1 VDFGYKLH
9 LTCTTGKIIVP
20 LTADVTTA
28 NVSDNKMYAP
38 LTSSSVFSSP
48 SVLYVIAESGYDD
61 KKLYVHSKKVL
72 RVDLVCPL
80 NDTKILP
87 KRGLNLCFYESEMG
101 WATIYNQRRISIEQ
115 S

>member
-1 VDFGYKLH
+1 
-9 LTCTTGKIIVP
+9 
-20 LTADVTTA
+20 
-28 NVSDNKMYAP
+28 
-38 LTSSSVFSSP
+38 
-48 SVLYVIAESGYDD
+48 
-61 KKLYVHSKKVL
+61 
-72 RVDLVCPL
+72 L